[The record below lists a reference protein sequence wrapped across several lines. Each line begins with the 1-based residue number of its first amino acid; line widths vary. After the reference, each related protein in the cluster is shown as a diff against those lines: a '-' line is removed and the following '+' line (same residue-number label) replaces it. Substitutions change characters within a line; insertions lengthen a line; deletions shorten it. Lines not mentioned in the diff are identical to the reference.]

1 MMGPV
6 SLFGVKEA
14 TVVGAL
20 LFLFFA
26 QASECHIKENSVE
39 PCRVPTDR
47 DPHGCPVFQMQTREE
62 CLQEH
67 VGANLKLL
75 STSVQCFLISDT
87 HIILFKLHN
96 HSVRFFFFFNFTL

>member
-6 SLFGVKEA
+6 SLSGGKEA

-39 PCRVPTDR
+39 PCRVPTDH

-75 STSVQCFLISDT
+75 STSVQCFLISDM
-87 HIILFKLHN
+87 LLYSHN
-96 HSVRFFFFFNFTL
+96 FV